1 MKYQSINLT
10 VVLSFFSLLLFGFTT
25 SNAQLAD
32 EIRPF
37 DFSNDYYKSNGLIAG
52 LLQDRRN
59 GEDRRSVFDTPTDL
73 SKFTNV
79 RIIETLPAYAG
90 DGSTIFWNRYAVAT
104 DESFRPDNVGDR
116 AAELAKI
123 YPVFSFPST
132 SLPGSERQAAIIAI
146 DRQYFEANQIGISR
160 QVNVVFR
167 ERITPAGRRTLN
179 MLAERNGMSVDG
191 TPIIRTMSELNA
203 LTEVGLVTLQTDERA
218 PYLVA
223 KVIQFPERGGITPDA
238 FLQYVKEPSGQP
250 LLAETHF
257 IT

>member
-90 DGSTIFWNRYAVAT
+90 DGTTIFWNRYAVAT
-104 DESFRPDNVGDR
+104 DESFRPDKVGDR
-116 AAELAKI
+116 AAELANA
-123 YPVFSFPST
+123 P
-132 SLPGSERQAAIIAI
+132 AIHVSRRINHHEAI
-146 DRQYFEANQIGISR
+146 FHAHQIGAHMEI
-160 QVNVVFR
+160 VCW
-167 ERITPAGRRTLN
+167 I
-179 MLAERNGMSVDG
+179 
-191 TPIIRTMSELNA
+191 
-203 LTEVGLVTLQTDERA
+203 
-218 PYLVA
+218 
-223 KVIQFPERGGITPDA
+223 
-238 FLQYVKEPSGQP
+238 
-250 LLAETHF
+250 
-257 IT
+257 